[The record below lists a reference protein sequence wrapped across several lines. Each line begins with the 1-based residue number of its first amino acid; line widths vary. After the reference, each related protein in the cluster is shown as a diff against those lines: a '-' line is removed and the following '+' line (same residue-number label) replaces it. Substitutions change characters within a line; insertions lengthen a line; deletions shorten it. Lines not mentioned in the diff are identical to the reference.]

1 MKSLL
6 KEDLYAK
13 IFHSALIAIA
23 VTDKQG
29 NFIAVNPAW
38 CKSLG
43 WTETEAKTLN
53 IKDITLVEEQ
63 QIINQELNKIAIGKV
78 SSLRKEQRYKRKDG
92 TMFWASLYSS
102 ALFDDK
108 EKVIGILDIFVD
120 IDTQV
125 ISEKVHGELFQS
137 LETLNKELSNA
148 NIGLKRQAKYDSL
161 TGLYN
166 RWVMEEMLNKEI
178 NRSLETKRGFAVGI
192 ADIDDFKKVNDA
204 YGHDCG
210 DFVLV
215 KLTQS
220 FLQKIRVTDSV
231 CRWGGEEFLFLFPET
246 IEQGAMIVVERIRK
260 SIEEL
265 NIDYR
270 GNLIKVTITIGVSFY
285 NGQDNLD
292 GKELVNRA
300 DKALYKGKSEGKNK
314 VVFS

>member
-1 MKSLL
+1 
-6 KEDLYAK
+6 
-13 IFHSALIAIA
+13 
-23 VTDKQG
+23 
-29 NFIAVNPAW
+29 
-38 CKSLG
+38 
-43 WTETEAKTLN
+43 
-53 IKDITLVEEQ
+53 
-63 QIINQELNKIAIGKV
+63 
-78 SSLRKEQRYKRKDG
+78 
-92 TMFWASLYSS
+92 
-102 ALFDDK
+102 
-108 EKVIGILDIFVD
+108 
-120 IDTQV
+120 
-125 ISEKVHGELFQS
+125 
-137 LETLNKELSNA
+137 
-148 NIGLKRQAKYDSL
+148 
-161 TGLYN
+161 
-166 RWVMEEMLNKEI
+166 MEEMLNKEI

-192 ADIDDFKKVNDA
+192 ADIDDFKKVNDT